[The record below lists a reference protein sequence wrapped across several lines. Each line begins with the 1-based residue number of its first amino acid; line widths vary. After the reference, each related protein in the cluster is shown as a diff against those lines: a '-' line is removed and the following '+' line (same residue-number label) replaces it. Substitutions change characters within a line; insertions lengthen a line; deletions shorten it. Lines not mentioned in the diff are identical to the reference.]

1 MSENEKLALLEE
13 VMDLDEGTLQLETL
27 LADLEEWDSIAI
39 LSFIVLLDEEF
50 GKSVK
55 AAEIRKFNTIADALK
70 IMEK

>member
-1 MSENEKLALLEE
+1 MTEEKKMELLEE
-13 VMDLDEGTLQLETL
+13 MLEVDEGTLKPETL